1 MVALVQVQ
9 AAAPT
14 DRAAAVVMAAV
25 WRVVATAQATVALVV
40 APVVAPVVEEMV
52 REAAVPILVTVA
64 ERQAVVMVVRVAVI
78 RRPRWSPV
86 RSSAKSAIPFPG
98 WAMVSATWVR

>member
-25 WRVVATAQATVALVV
+25 WRVVATAQATVAL
-40 APVVAPVVEEMV
+40 AVAPVVEMV
-52 REAAVPILVTVA
+52 REAVVPILVTVA

-86 RSSAKSAIPFPG
+86 RSSARSAIPFPA

>member
-40 APVVAPVVEEMV
+40 EEMV

-64 ERQAVVMVVRVAVI
+64 ERQAVVMVAPVAVI

-86 RSSAKSAIPFPG
+86 RSSARSAIPFPA

>member
-14 DRAAAVVMAAV
+14 ERAAAVVMAAV
-25 WRVVATAQATVALVV
+25 WRVVATAQAAVALVV
-40 APVVAPVVEEMV
+40 ALVVEEMV
-52 REAAVPILVTVA
+52 REAVVPILVTVA
-64 ERQAVVMVVRVAVI
+64 ERQAVVMVVPVAVI
-78 RRPRWSPV
+78 RRLRWSPV
-86 RSSAKSAIPFPG
+86 RSSARSAIPFPA